1 MRNVHEANAGEICQE
16 CNKVF
21 NKKAL
26 LGAHIRNVHE
36 SADDLFCHVC
46 GSQCKNLNALKK
58 HVKKCDEK
66 PKRAQKHFV
75 PGNRVGDAEFGNDTT
90 MTRCVIGRTSTT
102 SHSGC
107 TTIRPILTIRF
118 LAGYAE
124 QVVRNRDMNR
134 QHYMNKHN
142 ILDKEV
148 LKNLSLL

>member
-107 TTIRPILTIRF
+107 TTISYVES
-118 LAGYAE
+118 G
-124 QVVRNRDMNR
+124 
-134 QHYMNKHN
+134 
-142 ILDKEV
+142 
-148 LKNLSLL
+148 S

>member
-1 MRNVHEANAGEICQE
+1 MRSRSEHKSILSLVTGWVMQ
-16 CNKVF
+16 
-21 NKKAL
+21 
-26 LGAHIRNVHE
+26 
-36 SADDLFCHVC
+36 
-46 GSQCKNLNALKK
+46 NLATT
-58 HVKKCDEK
+58 
-66 PKRAQKHFV
+66 P
-75 PGNRVGDAEFGNDTT
+75 T

-107 TTIRPILTIRF
+107 TTIRRILTIRF

-148 LKNLSLL
+148 LKDLSGAGFGKRAQMQEGTLSILINYGLS